1 MVKGRVV
8 RIVGNEFHVET
19 ETAMLRCSL
28 TNKVRRSKDGANK
41 PAAVGDEVEVEPGE
55 AGEGTFLKTLPR
67 KTKLCRAKGSQ
78 GRIEGVLVANAE
90 QVLAVFSARSPDP
103 DFRAVDRALVM
114 GEAGRMKCAIA
125 INKTDLAPPPPEVAA
140 YRAAG
145 YPVFETS
152 AVAGKGLDEVRAWIA
167 GTTTVLMGP
176 SGVGKSSLLNAID
189 PEWKRKIG
197 ALSEKIEEG
206 RHTTTWVEMLPL
218 PGGGW
223 IVDTPGIESFGL
235 WGLESADLAAYY
247 PEMRPF
253 EGKCKYRDCRH
264 DSEPGC
270 AVKAGVEAGA
280 ISVKR
285 WEGYLVLQREM
296 AAVEN
301 APRR

>member
-19 ETAMLRCSL
+19 ASANLRCSL
-28 TNKVRRSKDGANK
+28 TNKVRRSREGANK

-55 AGEGTFLKTLPR
+55 AGEGTFLRTLPR

-125 INKTDLAPPPPEVAA
+125 INKVDLAGPPPEVVA

-145 YPVFETS
+145 YPVFETC
-152 AVAGKGLDEVRAWIA
+152 AVTGKGLDEVRAWIA

-189 PEWKRKIG
+189 PEWKRKVG

-235 WGLESADLAAYY
+235 WGLEAAHLSEYY
-247 PEMRPF
+247 PEMRAF

-270 AVKAGVEAGA
+270 AVKAEVESGA
-280 ISVKR
+280 FSRRR
-285 WEGYLVLQREM
+285 WEGYQVLQREL
-296 AAVEN
+296 AAAEN